1 MAKVNKR
8 GGFSDRN
15 AIKPINKEIQL
26 IEFDNRTRTQLLNTV
41 SDLYSQIY
49 KYKYSNSVY
58 TAFQRFIKFI
68 LGTVYSEPI
77 EYGRLYDDDIL
88 ELINNTILND
98 DYDDVLTLIEALAQH
113 WNEYIKKEGGL
124 ALYNSYTNS
133 YGKGSV
139 FQIFNKCFEREYV
152 GYRFVGTIIMPIS
165 DKYEIDAIEETL
177 SSRYQPVYDHI
188 SKANRFLA
196 DRDAPDY
203 ENSIKE
209 SISAVEACCEVLTGV
224 KGKEATLAN
233 MLKKLEKNGV
243 SIHGGLKAAF
253 NILYGYTSDANGI
266 RHAGDIGGPAST
278 FEEAKFML
286 VSCCAFI
293 NYLVASNADNE

>member
-1 MAKVNKR
+1 MAKVNRR

-26 IEFDNRTRTQLLNTV
+26 VEFDNRTRTQLLNVV
-41 SDLYSQIY
+41 SDLYSQL
-49 KYKYSNSVY
+49 YSLRFNSSVY
-58 TAFQRFIKFI
+58 TALQRFIMFM

-88 ELINNTILND
+88 VLINNTILND
-98 DYDDVLTLIEALAQH
+98 DYDDVLTLIEALAQY
-113 WNEYIKKEGGL
+113 WDEYIKKNEGHNIIAPL
-124 ALYNSYTNS
+124 KKV
-133 YGKGSV
+133 YGKESV

-165 DKYEIDAIEETL
+165 DKYEINAIEETL

-209 SISAVEACCEVLTGV
+209 SISAVEAICEVLTGAN
-224 KGKEATLAN
+224 GKEATLAN
-233 MLKKLEKNGV
+233 MLKKLEKNGG

-253 NILYGYTSDANGI
+253 NMLYGYTSDANGI

-293 NYLVASNADNE
+293 NYLVASNADNK